1 MDNYLIFRNDRIGD
15 FFLTAILI
23 KSIKRNNPNSI
34 IDIVTSKK
42 NNDYI
47 KTFEFVD
54 NVILLKNN
62 IIDKIKFIFKIR
74 KKKYNHIIVHD
85 NKNRSIILSKFCI
98 GNKVILI
105 NNIYSNSHLTI
116 IKKILSELNFDFINE
131 DLNFLE
137 NRNFETKYNKEK
149 HTLIHFDEKW
159 IYNEYIKEFN
169 NIEPSEDELIEFI
182 NEILIKTKS
191 DLVISTGIKTPIK
204 LQNIM
209 SKIKSSKISFV
220 DNLSFIEL
228 EKILSNTN
236 LLISCHGAISHISA
250 AKNIRQ
256 IDIIDKSKKEF
267 YQKWTSHFRNYNYL
281 YRNKF
286 KILKNEILSLL

>member
-1 MDNYLIFRNDRIGD
+1 MNNYLIFRNDRIGD
-15 FFLTAILI
+15 FLLTAILI

-62 IIDKIKFIFKIR
+62 FIDKIKFIFKIR
-74 KKKYNHIIVHD
+74 KKRYNHIIVHD
-85 NKNRSIILSKFCI
+85 NKNRSKILSKFCI

-105 NNIYSNSHLTI
+105 NSINSNSHLTI
-116 IKKILSELNFDFINE
+116 IKKILSELNFNFINE
-131 DLNFLE
+131 DLNFLD
-137 NRNFETKYNKEK
+137 NRNFETKYNNQK

-191 DLVISTGIKTPIK
+191 NLVITTGIKTPIK

-209 SKIKSSKISFV
+209 SKIKNSKISFE

-236 LLISCHGAISHISA
+236 LLISCHGAVSHISA
-250 AKNIRQ
+250 AKNIKQ

>member
-1 MDNYLIFRNDRIGD
+1 MNNYLIFRNDRIGD

-62 IIDKIKFIFKIR
+62 IIDKIKFIFEIR
-74 KKKYNHIIVHD
+74 KKRYNHIIVHD
-85 NKNRSIILSKFCI
+85 NKNRSKILSKFCI
-98 GNKVILI
+98 TNKVILI
-105 NNIYSNSHLTI
+105 NDIYSNSHLTI
-116 IKKILSELNFDFINE
+116 IKKILSELNFNFINE
-131 DLNFLE
+131 DLNFLD
-137 NRNFETKYNKEK
+137 NRNFETKFNKQK

-159 IYNEYIKEFN
+159 IYKEYIKEFN

-209 SKIKSSKISFV
+209 SKIKNSKISFV
-220 DNLSFIEL
+220 NNLS
-228 EKILSNTN
+228 

-250 AKNIRQ
+250 AKNIKQ

-281 YRNKF
+281 YRKEF
-286 KILKNEILSLL
+286 KILKNEILGLL